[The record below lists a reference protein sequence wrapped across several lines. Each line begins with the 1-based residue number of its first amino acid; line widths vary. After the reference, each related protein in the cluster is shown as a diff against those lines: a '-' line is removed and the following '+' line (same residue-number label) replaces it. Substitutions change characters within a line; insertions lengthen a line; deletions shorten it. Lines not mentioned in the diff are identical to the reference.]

1 MNQPEHIRISCIL
14 EKWNASDLPA
24 DDRELLMAAHE
35 AVQRAYAPYSGFR
48 VGAALRLAN
57 GTIVTG
63 TNQENAAYPSGMCAE
78 RVALFQAGSLHPGVV
93 VKALAVAS
101 DGQAE
106 WESFSPCG
114 GCRQVI
120 HESEQRQSDPIRLI
134 LQCRDQPVTV
144 ANGIAQYLPFSFKAQ
159 GLGARD

>member
-1 MNQPEHIRISCIL
+1 MNAPRIL
-14 EKWNASDLPA
+14 EATCTLELWEASALTA
-24 DDRELLMAAHE
+24 GDRALLEAAHA
-35 AVQRAYAPYSGFR
+35 AVERAYAPYSGFR

-57 GTIVTG
+57 GTLITG

-78 RVALFQAGSLHPGVV
+78 RVALFQAGSVHPGVAV
-93 VKALAVAS
+93 EALAVAS
-101 DGQAE
+101 DGQAH

-120 HESEQRQSDPIRLI
+120 HESEQRQTAPIRLL

-144 ANGIAQYLPFSFKAQ
+144 ATGIAQFLPFSFKAE
-159 GLGARD
+159 GLGASR

>member
-1 MNQPEHIRISCIL
+1 MSTPRTIHVTCEL
-14 EKWNASDLPA
+14 ELW
-24 DDRELLMAAHE
+24 DREALPEADQELLASAHE
-35 AVQRAYAPYSGFR
+35 AVARAYAPYSGFR

-57 GTIVTG
+57 GVIVTG

-78 RVALFQAGSLHPGVV
+78 RVALFHAGSVHPGVAV
-93 VKALAVAS
+93 EAMAVAS
-101 DGQAE
+101 DGQAR

-120 HESEQRQSDPIRLI
+120 HESEQRQTAPIRLM

-144 ANGIAQYLPFSFKAQ
+144 AQGIDPYLPFSFKAD
-159 GLGARD
+159 GLGVNR